1 MRLIQLC
8 ALGCIVCFV
17 PFVARAQ
24 AVTGDTLEQSIDVP
38 AGDLVVSLERLAKMS
53 KLEFVYD
60 ADQLKGIRTQG
71 VSGRMTARQAVKKLL
86 EGTRLVLIEHP
97 DGAVLITAPQAVGRD
112 LGDLSA
118 AALGDVDGAK
128 NFWSHESTAKT
139 ASRTDRDQNS
149 KRDSVLSEI
158 IVTGTRIPGETPVG
172 SSLTVY
178 TRAEME
184 QSGSATLEQF
194 ARKMPENYAA
204 TDALSTVNTNGNAG
218 IFRQGAANNVF
229 GGSGFNLK
237 GLGPGSTLTL
247 LNGHRL
253 AAGGLDGSIVDISLI
268 PLSAIDHIEVLDD
281 GASAIYGA
289 DAVAGVVN
297 IITRHEFDGADTD
310 LRYGQ
315 STQGGA
321 AEYTASQVLGKSW
334 QSGNFLLDYEYD
346 DQEGLDASQRSWIA
360 PQGGPFSLIP
370 ENRRNSFY
378 LAGSQDLGGDSKIS
392 TDALYSDRTFE
403 STGIQN
409 PPSGINDQHLA
420 STGSATQSAV
430 SMSLDQTL
438 FGDWASTIAAN
449 YSSIRQSERIDAYA
463 LPGAPA
469 NEQLTADASVA
480 GLDAHMNGSLFNFSG
495 EPVKA
500 SLGASFRWEK
510 FTSNDSNETTAAAV
524 SRGRHVAS
532 AYFEVIAPVLEST
545 RPWARRLEFSLA
557 CRYDYYSDVFSDTN
571 PKLGWLWEPTT
582 GIRLKGTYGTSFK
595 APLLFQLG
603 APVTSYTA
611 LFPTGGSQGGYSDV
625 LIINGG
631 APQLVAEKSQSITL
645 GLEFEPAAIK
655 GLIASTNA
663 FHVRYENRVEAQ
675 NILPESLAS
684 QPQLY
689 ALSAANPGLSYVQPY
704 FDSPGF
710 QGDNAERGAAGV
722 DYTVDNRFAN
732 TATTVESG
740 LSVAARYRWLTEH
753 GQVDL
758 SLAGVYLLS
767 DRIRIVEFQS
777 ALDVANEIGEP
788 PKFKARGGVGWT
800 TDRAFLDLTLNYVN
814 AYQNTL
820 FSPPQ
825 TIGSWTTADFYA
837 GYGTGANAPLFL
849 KNVQVGLSV
858 QNFADQK
865 PPYLRFPAGDLAP
878 GRNAIPFDGSN
889 ASPVGRFI
897 ALQFKKGW

>member
-1 MRLIQLC
+1 
-8 ALGCIVCFV
+8 
-17 PFVARAQ
+17 
-24 AVTGDTLEQSIDVP
+24 VTGDTVERSIDIP
-38 AGDLVVSLERLAKMS
+38 PGDLVVSLEHLAKIS
-53 KLEFVYD
+53 GLEFVYD

-71 VSGRMTARQAVKKLL
+71 VSGRMTTQQAVKKLL
-86 EGTRLVLIEHP
+86 EGTNLVLIEHP
-97 DGAVLITAPQAVGRD
+97 DGAILITAPRPIGQD
-112 LGDLSA
+112 PGDPAA
-118 AALGDVDGAK
+118 AALADVDGAQ
-128 NFWSHESTAKT
+128 NSRSQETTAKT
-139 ASRTDRDQNS
+139 ASRTERDQNS
-149 KRDSVLSEI
+149 KPDTLLSEI
-158 IVTGTRIPGETPVG
+158 IVTGTHIPGETPVG
-172 SSLTVY
+172 SSLTAY

-218 IFRQGAANNVF
+218 IFQQGAANNVF
-229 GGSGFNLK
+229 GGAGFNLK

-253 AAGGLDGSIVDISLI
+253 AAGGLDGSIVDISQI

-310 LRYGQ
+310 VRYGR

-321 AEYTASQVLGKSW
+321 GEYTASQVLGKSW
-334 QSGNFLLDYEYD
+334 QSGNWLLDYEYD
-346 DQEGLDASQRSWIA
+346 DQEGLDASQRAWIA

-378 LAGSQDLGGDSKIS
+378 MAGNQDIGDDSKIS

-409 PPSGINDQHLA
+409 PPSGLTDQHLT
-420 STGSATQSAV
+420 STGSATQTAV
-430 SMSLDQTL
+430 SMSFDKTL
-438 FGDWASTIAAN
+438 FSDWASTIAAN
-449 YSSIRQSERIDAYA
+449 YSSIRQSERIGALPGA
-463 LPGAPA
+463 LPGAPG
-469 NEQLTADASVA
+469 NEQLMAAASVA
-480 GLDAHMNGSLFNFSG
+480 GLDAHLNGSLFSFSG

-500 SLGASFRWEK
+500 SMGASFRWEK
-510 FTSNDSNETTAAAV
+510 FKSNNSNEAAAASV
-524 SRGRHVAS
+524 SRGRQVTS

-545 RPWARRLEFSLA
+545 RPWVRRLQFSLA

-571 PKLGWLWEPTT
+571 PKLGWLWEPMT

-611 LFPTGGSQGGYSDV
+611 LFPAGGTQGAYSDV

-631 APQLVAEKSQSITL
+631 NPQLVAEKSQSITL

-655 GLIASTNA
+655 GLLASINA
-663 FHVRYENRVEAQ
+663 FHVHYEDRIQAQ
-675 NILPESLAS
+675 NILPEPIAS

-689 ALSAANPGLSYVQPY
+689 AFSAANPGLSNVQPY

-710 QGDNAERGAAGV
+710 QGDNAGRGAVGV

-732 TATTVESG
+732 TAATVESG
-740 LSVAARYRWLTEH
+740 LSVAARYRWLMER

-767 DRIRIVEFQS
+767 DRIRIVQYQS
-777 ALDVANEIGEP
+777 AFDVANEIGEP
-788 PKFKARGGVGWT
+788 PKLKARGEVGWT
-800 TDRAFLDLTLNYVN
+800 IDRVFLDLTLNYVN

-825 TIGSWTTADFYA
+825 TIGSWTTADLYA
-837 GYGTGANAPLFL
+837 GYGVGPNAPLFL
-849 KNVQVGLSV
+849 NNVQVGLSI
-858 QNFADQK
+858 QNIADQK
-865 PPYLRFPAGDLAP
+865 PPYLRFPADDLAP
-878 GRNAIPFDGSN
+878 FRNAIPFDGSN

-897 ALQFKKGW
+897 ALQIKKSW